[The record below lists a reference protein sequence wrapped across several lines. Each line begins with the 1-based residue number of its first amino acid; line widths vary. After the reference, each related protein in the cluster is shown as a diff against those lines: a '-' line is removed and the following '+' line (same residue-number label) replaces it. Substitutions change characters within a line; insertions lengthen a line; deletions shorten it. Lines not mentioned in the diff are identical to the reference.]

1 MLLHRTIGE
10 GLGILVKLSHGMA
23 DLVSYGNV
31 VRDIE
36 QVQFFFFFSL
46 CFYMYVSVLMKHIIF
61 VLLILA
67 LIDVV

>member
-10 GLGILVKLSHGMA
+10 GLGILVNLSHGMA

-36 QVQFFFFFSL
+36 QVQISSSFL
-46 CFYMYVSVLMKHIIF
+46 CVFYMYVSVLF
-61 VLLILA
+61 
-67 LIDVV
+67 